1 MARDDRAKAREC
13 GEEERL
19 WHPRLR
25 VRIINNFSSQQK
37 DIHFNSMVRGQ
48 KPEEVSRY
56 YILYDVIEKKIIS
69 YISFQVF
76 PFNVNVGEHR
86 ERFYLNSRRN

>member
-1 MARDDRAKAREC
+1 MI
-13 GEEERL
+13 G
-19 WHPRLR
+19 PRLESVEKR
-25 VRIINNFSSQQK
+25 NAFDIHAYGSRIINNFSQQK
-37 DIHFNSMVRGQ
+37 DIHFISVVRGK

-76 PFNVNVGEHR
+76 PFNVNVSEHR
-86 ERFYLNSRRN
+86 ERVYLNSRRN